1 MLFEDTYKTIETP
14 TEGLFKD
21 KGSKF
26 LAFAFPVSCQEDVKE
41 RQEELRNIHHSAR
54 HHCYA
59 FLIGYDKSESRMNDD
74 GEPSGSAGR
83 PIMGQIQSFD
93 LTNILVIVVRYF
105 GGTKLGIRG
114 LIDAY
119 KVATKDALEKA
130 QVVEKTVN
138 EVFRVEFGYPLMN
151 QVMKIVKDE
160 KLFVTEQDF
169 ALSCKLSYSI
179 RKQNSNTVY
188 DMFSKINGVKITYLR
203 QD

>member
-1 MLFEDTYKTIETP
+1 MLFEDTYKTIKKP
-14 TEGLFKD
+14 TEGIYKD

-26 LAFAFPVSCQEDVKE
+26 FSYAFPVTSLEEIKE
-41 RQEELRNIHHSAR
+41 KQDELRNKHHSAR

-59 FLIGYDKSESRMNDD
+59 YILGYDKSAMRMNDD

-93 LTNILVIVVRYF
+93 LTNVLVVVVRYF

-119 KVATKDALEKA
+119 KFATFDALDKA
-130 QVVEKTVN
+130 MVVKRTVN
-138 EVFRVEFGYPLMN
+138 EVFNLEFNYPQMN

-160 KLFVTEQDF
+160 KLKVIGQEF
-169 ALSCKLSYSI
+169 ALTCNLTYSI
-179 RKQNSNTVY
+179 RKRSSSAIY
-188 DMFSKINGVKITYLR
+188 DMFSNISGLKINFLR

>member
-59 FLIGYDKSESRMNDD
+59 YLLGYDKSTSRMNDD

-93 LTNILVIVVRYF
+93 LTNILVVVVRYF

-119 KVATKDALEKA
+119 KFATKDAIEKA
-130 QVVEKTVN
+130 VIIEKTVN
-138 EVFRVEFGYPLMN
+138 EVFRVEFDYPLMN

-160 KLFVTEQDF
+160 KLIATEQNF
-169 ALSCKLSYSI
+169 ALTCSLIYSI
-179 RKQNSNTVY
+179 RKQNSNAVF
-188 DMFSKINGVKITYLR
+188 DMFSKIEGVKVVYLR
-203 QD
+203 QG